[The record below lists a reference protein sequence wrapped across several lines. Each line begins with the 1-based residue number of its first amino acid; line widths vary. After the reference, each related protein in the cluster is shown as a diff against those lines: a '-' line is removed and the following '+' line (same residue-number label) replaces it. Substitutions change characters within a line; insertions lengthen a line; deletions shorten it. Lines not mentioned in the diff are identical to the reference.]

1 MTSSYSQGAEVWL
14 QNRLPFLAV
23 LGWLPTAFSCFSIP
37 LDVTKWFLL
46 YIAGED
52 RRYVQFIQSSLPK
65 NGWYIHIQVCS
76 KSFLF
81 SWKVHNFYLWRCLCS
96 SVEWGKFLFGGCF
109 IVCFF
114 PARDQ
119 ITLLLHLFLFRY
131 KRTLVNWTFFF
142 LRRFCSEN
150 SQSKNEAK
158 MYYGNILYDRWT
170 TLISLQCL
178 S

>member
-23 LGWLPTAFSCFSIP
+23 LGWLPTASSCFSIP

-65 NGWYIHIQVCS
+65 NGWYVHIQVCS

-109 IVCFF
+109 IVFFFF

-131 KRTLVNWTFFF
+131 KRTLVNWTFLFPTEVLF
-142 LRRFCSEN
+142 RE
-150 SQSKNEAK
+150 QPK
-158 MYYGNILYDRWT
+158 
-170 TLISLQCL
+170 
-178 S
+178 